1 MPNYNGYFFTTAPLL
16 TDDHLNLAP
25 QDLLGDVLYDERQVS
40 TQPRLFESGVYTNNT
55 PVEAGNPHEVQGVL
69 AHSFYNDFYFRVH
82 IKPDKI
88 ALGNTLYKQFKDVEI
103 WNAYREPKL
112 MDSIL
117 YNNAAGITIQEPE
130 PSPVYFNQLQY
141 RKYVA
146 VIDTTGPVVIDAV
159 ITWQIE
165 NANSLNLSIT
175 GKRAVVWPFKPLDDM
190 QETLEFKTDIL
201 QSFEGEQRMAIRY
214 SPRQVFNAEFYLT
227 EQQFAFAKGLSSQ
240 FANKV
245 YGFPIWYEQSSV
257 ALITSGATTIT
268 VDTTNADYRTASAF
282 LIFESLD
289 KYEVLEVQSFT
300 NTTITSKSPV
310 LNSYS
315 NCKVVPMRY
324 ARTLSGMTFRRQPG
338 GIIFASAEFTVT
350 DNVNLSGNSATI
362 SYPTYKSKYVLT
374 QDRMTTSN
382 VSEKILRSVDVFDNG
397 QGVIEIENKTD
408 YFDNVMNVTFDVTT
422 KAQRWALLKF
432 MHTVKGKRGSF
443 YLPTWNT
450 DLVVLEKLIPSSLA
464 MKVAHISYELYRTVT
479 DIMVQLNNGTLIF
492 NRVILGSDQGSY
504 DNLAVETAWPYQ
516 IEVSQIKRVC
526 FMHLVRFDSD
536 AIELRHSLP
545 KVIQASI
552 PVREVPA

>member
-1 MPNYNGYFFTTAPLL
+1 MANYTGFYYSALPIL
-16 TDDHLNLAP
+16 TQDHLNLAP
-25 QDLLGDVLYDERQVS
+25 QDLLGAALYVDRAVS
-40 TQPRLFESGVYTNNT
+40 SNPPMFKDGAYVSNA
-55 PVEAGNPHEVQGVL
+55 PVEAGNPHAVQGFL

-88 ALGNTLYKQFKDVEI
+88 ALGNTLYKQYKDVEI
-103 WNAYREPKL
+103 WNAYRDPKL
-112 MDSIL
+112 MDGIL
-117 YNNAAGITIQEPE
+117 YDNAAGITVQEPE

-146 VIDTTGPVVIDAV
+146 VIDTSGPVVIDAV
-159 ITWQIE
+159 LTWQID
-165 NANSLNLSIT
+165 NANSPAVNIT
-175 GKRAVVWPFKPLDDM
+175 GKRAVVWPFKPIDDM

-201 QSFEGEQRMAIRY
+201 QSFEGEQRMAIRFA
-214 SPRQVFNAEFYLT
+214 PRQTFQAEFYLT

-257 ALITSGATTIT
+257 ALIVSGATTIT
-268 VDTTNADYRTASAF
+268 VDTTNADYRNASAF

-289 KYEVLEVQSFT
+289 KYEVLEIASFT
-300 NTTITSKSPV
+300 STTITPKSPV
-310 LNSYS
+310 MNSYAS
-315 NCKVVPMRY
+315 CKVVPLRY

-350 DNVNLSGNSATI
+350 DNYNLSGNSATI

-397 QGVIEIENKTD
+397 QGVIELEDKTD

-422 KAQRWALLKF
+422 KAQRWVLLKF

-443 YLPTWNT
+443 YIPTWNS

-464 MKVAHISYELYRTVT
+464 MKVSHIGYELYRTVT

-492 NRVILGSDQGSY
+492 NRVLSGSDQGTY
-504 DNLAVETAWPYQ
+504 ENLSVETAWPYE
-516 IEVSQIKRVC
+516 IEVANIKRVC
-526 FMHLVRFDSD
+526 FMHLVRFDTDS
-536 AIELRHSLP
+536 IELRHSLP
-545 KVIQASI
+545 KVIQASLT
-552 PVREVPA
+552 VREVPA